1 MSRRS
6 EFSPVQ
12 MTANETQS
20 AAVVQRSTGGR
31 FQQRWGAT
39 RAERTSTLKAKAGKL
54 ARLASQLLV
63 LVGVYETGCLV
74 ARYLPVDIP
83 GNILGMGLLLALL
96 ITGVLREDNIGAACD
111 YLVDHMSIFFIPA
124 GVGIMGCV
132 SLLSGNVLKFAFVC
146 VVTTVIVFL
155 ATSYTVIVTS
165 RLMEKRAAR
174 KADAAAPSVDNAQEA

>member
-20 AAVVQRSTGGR
+20 AVVVQGSSGDET
-31 FQQRWGAT
+31 QQSEGAT
-39 RAERTSTLKAKAGKL
+39 SVDRKNVFKAKAGKL

-74 ARYLPVDIP
+74 ARYLPIDIP

-146 VVTTVIVFL
+146 VITTVIVFL
-155 ATSYTVIVTS
+155 ATSYTVILTS
-165 RLMEKRAAR
+165 RLMEKYAAR
-174 KADAAAPSVDNAQEA
+174 KANAVPSVDNAQEA